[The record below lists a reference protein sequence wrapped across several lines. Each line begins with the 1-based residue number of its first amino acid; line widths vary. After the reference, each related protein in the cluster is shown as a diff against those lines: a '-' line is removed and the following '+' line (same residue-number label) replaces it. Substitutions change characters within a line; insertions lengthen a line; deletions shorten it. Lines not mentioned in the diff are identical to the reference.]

1 MRQCNLGRSSA
12 RVQFVEIN
20 QRVVITL
27 PHHSQWQTRQTMRP
41 SWARHSIIIVIIPLS
56 LSFAI
61 FKNITLQIFWISRKK
76 RNKVFWNE
84 GVKGRLEFFS
94 LKINPN
100 LGIRCCLSR
109 VHTYGLGN
117 YTLENLNLKAV
128 GFFVHFSP
136 KIRQIG
142 FKAFTMC
149 DSAIYV

>member
-1 MRQCNLGRSSA
+1 MQECNLWRSIREWSSHSRITHSDKLGR
-12 RVQFVEIN
+12 RCG
-20 QRVVITL
+20 
-27 PHHSQWQTRQTMRP
+27 HHEL
-41 SWARHSIIIVIIPLS
+41 AIPLS
-56 LSFAI
+56 SSLFHYHCHLQFSKILRCKF
-61 FKNITLQIFWISRKK
+61 FEFLEKNATKFSETSR
-76 RNKVFWNE
+76 
-84 GVKGRLEFFS
+84 LDFFS
-94 LKINPN
+94 LKIHPN

-109 VHTYGLGN
+109 VHKYGLGN